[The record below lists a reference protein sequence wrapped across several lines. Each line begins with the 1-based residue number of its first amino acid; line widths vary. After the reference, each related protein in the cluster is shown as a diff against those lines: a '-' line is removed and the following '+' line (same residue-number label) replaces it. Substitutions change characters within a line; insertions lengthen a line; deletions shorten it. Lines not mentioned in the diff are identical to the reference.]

1 MHCGWYY
8 KFNSNLRMPP
18 PNKKKGSEKENK
30 KKDNKKTFKGATE
43 AVSSNHLCTCPSP
56 HNSRVGAQ
64 ERSAADL
71 DGCGQRDTR
80 LCSSKGNVF
89 GRGGAEASLPRVQQL
104 ASQFC
109 WKLKVLEG
117 AIKVVPTHVVCHQ
130 IKSNQISTTNGT
142 LRILSLS
149 LSLCKQEGRGAK
161 VYMVAVV
168 RSS

>member
-1 MHCGWYY
+1 M
-8 KFNSNLRMPP
+8 NSRRDGGDAWQHALRLVLQIQFQSAYAPSQQ
-18 PNKKKGSEKENK
+18 KKKGSGKREQK

-56 HNSRVGAQ
+56 RNSRVGAQ

-71 DGCGQRDTR
+71 DGCGQRDTW

-89 GRGGAEASLPRVQQL
+89 GRGGAEASLPGVQQL

-130 IKSNQISTTNGT
+130 IKSNQIESN
-142 LRILSLS
+142 
-149 LSLCKQEGRGAK
+149 QHD
-161 VYMVAVV
+161 
-168 RSS
+168 

>member
-1 MHCGWYY
+1 MGKMHGSMHCGWYY

-18 PNKKKGSEKENK
+18 PNQKKRGVEKENK
-30 KKDNKKTFKGATE
+30 KKDNKKTFKGVTE
-43 AVSSNHLCTCPSP
+43 AVSSNHLCTCPTP
-56 HNSRVGAQ
+56 RNSRVGVQ

-71 DGCGQRDTR
+71 DGCGQRDTW

-149 LSLCKQEGRGAK
+149 LSL
-161 VYMVAVV
+161 
-168 RSS
+168 